1 MPQLI
6 LYHRIGCHL
15 CDDMRDALHEFQ
27 RENDFGQRGFTLHE
41 IDIDADPDLRARYGL
56 LIPVLCLG
64 EQKICHFQLNPV
76 ALKQALKQ
84 LPEAG

>member
-6 LYHRIGCHL
+6 LYHRVGCHL

-27 RENDFGQRGFTLHE
+27 PEYDFGQRGFRLQE
-41 IDIDADPDLRARYGL
+41 IDIDADPDLCARYGL

-64 EQKICHFQLNPV
+64 EQEICHFHLNPA
-76 ALKQALKQ
+76 ALKQALNQ